1 MPGPPPKR
9 SSRRS
14 RAAQG
19 GLRTLAA
26 VPTTQA
32 PDWPLSPDARL
43 DATREMLRD
52 LEAKLQQQLVD
63 EEDRRKRY
71 RIKNRLEKAQLEL
84 AMLQIQIEQAKD
96 AEQAIWLD
104 LWRTPQ
110 AVIWIENPASVR
122 EVALYVRWMVRAE
135 QGDTRASSEARQLS
149 NALGINPAAL
159 LRLRAEIEAVDAI
172 EDRGRRRRE
181 RSAKHEG
188 TGADPDPRGGLFAV

>member
-26 VPTTQA
+26 VPTAHA

-63 EEDRRKRY
+63 EADRRKRY

-110 AVIWIENPASVR
+110 AAIWIENPASVR

-159 LRLRAEIEAVDAI
+159 LRLRAEIEAVDAM

-181 RSAKHEG
+181 RSAKPEE